1 MKKITVL
8 FVILSMAF
16 LLAAC
21 GGSAEPVEI
30 PVETAVEPTLP
41 PAPATATLLPPP
53 VVSQSGGEGDTA
65 VASEEP
71 APPTPAPAIA
81 EPQTLPVWPADR
93 FGYGVQVHGDAT
105 VSDQGTVM
113 DVVKNQ
119 LGMDWV
125 KTQIRWNYAEAGRDE
140 YQWFFYDATLN
151 EAAEKGL
158 YTLVSVVAAPDWSRS
173 YGLDQ
178 TGKHGPPDNYQD
190 YYDFLRTLLER
201 YPDKIDAVEV
211 WNEQNLDREWLA
223 PNGLSAADYTAFLK
237 GAYETIKS
245 VNPDVIVVSG
255 ALSPTGGW
263 TEPDGTVTALDD
275 FVYLDQMIQAGFLNY
290 ADCVGVHHNGIN
302 LPPDVA
308 YDQTGSLPESA
319 TASFRGPF
327 DNPHHSWSFKTT
339 LDVTAEKVRA
349 VDPNKKLCITEFGWA
364 TREGL
369 AGDVGNF
376 GFANDNTLDEQA
388 QYIVQAF
395 NQMRD
400 SGYVWIATLFNFDF
414 GNKGTDD
421 PALYSLID
429 SSGIP
434 RPAFGAVAAM
444 EKDH

>member
-1 MKKITVL
+1 MKKITIL
-8 FVILSMAF
+8 FAILAFAF
-16 LLAAC
+16 LLTAC
-21 GGSAEPVEI
+21 GGSAEPAEI
-30 PVETAVEPTLP
+30 PVEAVVEPTLP
-41 PAPATATLLPPP
+41 PPPATATLLPPP
-53 VVSQSGGEGDTA
+53 VVSEPGAEGEA
-65 VASEEP
+65 AAEP
-71 APPTPAPAIA
+71 AAAEPEAPA
-81 EPQTLPVWPADR
+81 ETDPQILPAWTSDQ

-105 VSDQGTVM
+105 VSDQDTVM
-113 DVVKNQ
+113 GAVKSQ

-125 KTQIRWNYAEAGRDE
+125 KTQIRWNYAEAGADE

-178 TGKHGPPDNYQD
+178 GGKHGPPDNYQD
-190 YYDFLRTLLER
+190 YYDFLRVLLER
-201 YPDKIDAVEV
+201 YPDKIHAVEV

-223 PNGLSAADYTAFLK
+223 PNGLSAVDYTTFLK

-275 FVYLDQMIQAGFLNY
+275 FVYLDQMIQAGFLSY

-308 YDQTGSLPESA
+308 YDQTGSLPEAA

-327 DNPHHSWSFKTT
+327 DNPHHSWSFKST
-339 LDVTAEKVRA
+339 LDITAEKVQA

-376 GFANDNTLDEQA
+376 GFANDNTQEEQA

-395 NQMRD
+395 NQMRE
-400 SGYVWIATLFNFDF
+400 SGYVWIAYLFNFDF

-429 SSGIP
+429 ANGAP
-434 RPAFGAVAAM
+434 RPAFDAVSAM
-444 EKDH
+444 EKLQ